1 MQVGGEVLYP
11 GQYAIN
17 SKQERISDVI
27 HRAGGLRPEA
37 YPEGAVLLRKT
48 FVNESD
54 SAYLTNKLEVFYNKM
69 QDSSDIARLKSAMER
84 KEQLLGINLDLVL
97 KNPGSKYD
105 LLLEEG
111 DILKVPKKLQ
121 TVQVFGEIYFPK
133 KVRFERNIGFR
144 DYIRGAGGFTTQA
157 LKRRSYI
164 VYANGEVKNTRKV
177 LFFNS
182 YPKVKPDICAY
193 QKRP

>member
-1 MQVGGEVLYP
+1 
-11 GQYAIN
+11 
-17 SKQERISDVI
+17 
-27 HRAGGLRPEA
+27 
-37 YPEGAVLLRKT
+37 
-48 FVNESD
+48 
-54 SAYLTNKLEVFYNKM
+54 
-69 QDSSDIARLKSAMER
+69 
-84 KEQLLGINLDLVL
+84 LGINLDQII

-111 DILKVPKKLQ
+111 DVLKVPKKLQ

-133 KVRFERNIGFR
+133 KLRFDKGTTFR
-144 DYIRGAGGFTTQA
+144 DYIRGAGGFTSQA

-182 YPKVKPDICAY
+182 YPKVKPGAEIYVPTRKERRGLTGPEAIGMASGLASVALIIVTLLDKI
-193 QKRP
+193 K